1 MIRLDVPTSEDPNV
15 ARQIDAIVPTDR
27 YSVPWSALSS
37 MSTLLGT
44 IVKLVGQAAVL
55 AGVLRNQR
63 DGPLLAVLSLS
74 EHLFWWAKGGAHI
87 GGSSGGKREY
97 VMCIQKMR
105 LMEDCL

>member
-97 VMCIQKMR
+97 VVRTQKMR
-105 LMEDCL
+105 LMYIYL